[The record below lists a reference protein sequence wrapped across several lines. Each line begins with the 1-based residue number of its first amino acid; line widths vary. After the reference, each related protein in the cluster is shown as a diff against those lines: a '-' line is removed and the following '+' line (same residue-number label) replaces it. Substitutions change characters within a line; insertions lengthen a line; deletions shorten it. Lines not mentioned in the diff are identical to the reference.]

1 MSEQQKELEQLKNV
15 LSQMGGYVEEALKQA
30 TQALLDRNP
39 HNHERVQSIEDKIN
53 ESHLLVDKMCL
64 NLLAKLS
71 PFASDLR
78 LILACYRMNS
88 DLERMGD
95 HARNISRGTSQYLS
109 RKEIPH
115 EKEFLKLINETRSM
129 VERSLNSFVNHD
141 VDLAKD
147 VLKQD
152 DIVDELKDSLTLKMK
167 DLMKSDPAY
176 VESALDFILFAR
188 NLERIGDLATNIAE
202 DVIFISLGD
211 DIRHGNIEKS
221 KEE

>member
-1 MSEQQKELEQLKNV
+1 MVEELKNLQQLKNF
-15 LSQMGGYVEEALKQA
+15 LATMGGYVEEALKQS

-39 HNHERVQSIEDKIN
+39 DNHENVEKIENKIN
-53 ESHLLVDKMCL
+53 ECHLVVDQTCM

-78 LILACYRMNS
+78 LILACYRMNN

-115 EKEFLKLINETRSM
+115 EKDFLQLINETRWM
-129 VERSLNSFVNHD
+129 VKNSLDSFVNKD
-141 VDLAKD
+141 IDKAKEVLAH
-147 VLKQD
+147 D
-152 DIVDELKDSLTLKMK
+152 DIVDELKNSLTLQMK
-167 DLMKSDPAY
+167 VLMKKDPEY

-202 DVIFISLGD
+202 DVIFISSGA
-211 DIRHGNIEKS
+211 DIRHGNMVK
-221 KEE
+221 K

>member
-1 MSEQQKELEQLKNV
+1 MVEELKNLQQLKNY
-15 LSQMGGYVEEALKQA
+15 LAGMGGYVEESLKQA

-39 HNHERVQSIEDKIN
+39 NNHANVEKIEQKIN
-53 ESHLLVDKMCL
+53 ECHLQVDQTCM

-78 LILACYRMNS
+78 LILACYKMNN

-109 RKEIPH
+109 KKEIPH
-115 EKEFLKLINETRSM
+115 EKDFLQLINETRAM
-129 VERSLNSFVNHD
+129 VKESLDSFVN
-141 VDLAKD
+141 KD
-147 VLKQD
+147 IEKAREVLMKD
-152 DIVDELKDSLTLKMK
+152 DMVDELKNNLTIQMK
-167 DLMKSDPAY
+167 ELMKKDPDY

-202 DVIFISLGD
+202 EVIFITSGD
-211 DIRHGNIEKS
+211 DIRHGNLKGQQ
-221 KEE
+221 K